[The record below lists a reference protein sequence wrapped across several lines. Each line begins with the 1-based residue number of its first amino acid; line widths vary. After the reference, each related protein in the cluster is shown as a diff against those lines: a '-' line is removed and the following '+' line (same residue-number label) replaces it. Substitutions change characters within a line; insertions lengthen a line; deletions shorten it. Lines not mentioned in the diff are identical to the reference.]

1 MVVGMAAGC
10 GSMSTAVS
18 LVPKGSQRVTCPPV
32 STVAHGR
39 RCCWAMATIITDQHE
54 LIVPSA
60 AKRQPSAS
68 QAPTNP
74 RTDGND
80 GTRWPSITNNSRL
93 EANSAQQWAQHV
105 TAPPFS
111 STDGISHK
119 LCRPVQ
125 PRPDTRFPP
134 RTLFRS
140 SAIISCK
147 SNVCLT
153 ASGSP
158 SAQSITAHV
167 TMNEQVTPKA
177 VSVSRQRG

>member
-1 MVVGMAAGC
+1 MAAGC
-10 GSMSTAVS
+10 GSMSTVVS

-39 RCCWAMATIITDQHE
+39 RCCWTMATIIHIPTNMSSSCQA
-54 LIVPSA
+54 P
-60 AKRQPSAS
+60 AKRPPSAS

-105 TAPPFS
+105 TPAPFS

-119 LCRPVQ
+119 LCRLVQ

-147 SNVCLT
+147 SNVSLT

-158 SAQSITAHV
+158 SAPSITAHV
-167 TMNEQVTPKA
+167 TMDEQVYAKGSQCKSP
-177 VSVSRQRG
+177 